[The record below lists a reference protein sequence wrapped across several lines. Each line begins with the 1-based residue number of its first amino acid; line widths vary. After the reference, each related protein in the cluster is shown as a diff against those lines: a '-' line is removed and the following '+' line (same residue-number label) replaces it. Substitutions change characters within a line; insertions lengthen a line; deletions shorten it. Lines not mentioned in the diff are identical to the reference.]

1 MGSISKAFSYSIG
14 RKLIMGLTGLFLI
27 SFLPVHL
34 AGNLLLFKGATAFNE
49 YSEFMG
55 HNPIIRT
62 MEIVLFAGF
71 LFHIV
76 DGLWLALKNR
86 KARPVRYAVNGGAK
100 NAPLF
105 SRIMPHTGII
115 VLVFLILH
123 LVSFFVRAR
132 FGVDVPYEGID
143 PTLYDNAWNAANA
156 ESIGLHAGDSFS
168 PYHKTVAVF
177 SVAWYSIFYVVAMA
191 VIGFHLLHGFQSAFQ
206 TLGIRHKKYT
216 PLIKAL
222 GIGYAILIPAA
233 FAAIPIY
240 FLVNNPLA

>member
-1 MGSISKAFSYSIG
+1 MGKISSAFSYSIG

-49 YSEFMG
+49 YAEFMG

-62 MEIVLFAGF
+62 MEIVLFAGL

-76 DGLWLALKNR
+76 DGLWLAIKNR

-100 NAPLF
+100 NASLF
-105 SRIMPHTGII
+105 SRIMPQTGLIL
-115 VLVFLILH
+115 LVFLILH
-123 LVSFFVRAR
+123 LTSFFLKTRI
-132 FGVDVPYEGID
+132 GVDIPYEGIEASF
-143 PTLYDNAWNAANA
+143 YDSPEIAAN
-156 ESIGLHAGDSFS
+156 SVQLGLHEGDSFS
-168 PYHKTVAVF
+168 PWHKTVAVF
-177 SVAWYSIFYVVAMA
+177 SVAWYSIFYVIAMA
-191 VIGFHLLHGFQSAFQ
+191 VIAFHLLHGFQSAFQ
-206 TLGIRHKKYT
+206 TLGLRHKKYT
-216 PLIKAL
+216 PIIKAL

-240 FLVNNPLA
+240 FLVNPVI

>member
-1 MGSISKAFSYSIG
+1 
-14 RKLIMGLTGLFLI
+14 MGLTGLFLI

-55 HNPIIRT
+55 HNPIIRV

-71 LFHIV
+71 IFHIV
-76 DGLWLALKNR
+76 DGLWLAVKNR

-115 VLVFLILH
+115 MLVFLILH
-123 LVSFFVRAR
+123 LTSFFVRAR
-132 FGVDVPYEGID
+132 FGVDVPYEGISASV
-143 PTLYDNAWNAANA
+143 YDNAWIGEHA
-156 ESIGLHAGDSFS
+156 ETIGLHAGDTFS
-168 PYHKTVAVF
+168 PYHKTAGVF
-177 SVAWYSIFYVVAMA
+177 SIAWYSIFYVVAMV
-191 VIGFHLLHGFQSAFQ
+191 VISFHLLHGFQSAFQ
-206 TLGIRHKKYT
+206 TLGLRHKKYT
-216 PLIKAL
+216 PFIKVL

-240 FLVNNPLA
+240 FLVKPII

>member
-1 MGSISKAFSYSIG
+1 MGNISAAFSYSIG
-14 RKLIMGLTGLFLI
+14 RKLIMGLTGIFLI
-27 SFLPVHL
+27 TFLPVHL
-34 AGNLLLFKGATAFNE
+34 AGNLLLFKGPTAFNE

-76 DGLWLALKNR
+76 DGLWLAYRNR
-86 KARPVRYAVNGGAK
+86 KARPVRYAVNGGSKSAS
-100 NAPLF
+100 LF

-156 ESIGLHAGDSFS
+156 ESLGLHAGDSYS

-177 SVAWYSIFYVVAMA
+177 SVAWYAIFYVVAMA

-216 PLIKAL
+216 PIIRIVGL
-222 GIGYAILIPAA
+222 GYAILIPAA
-233 FAAIPIY
+233 FAAIPLY
-240 FLVNNPLA
+240 FLIKSVA

>member
-177 SVAWYSIFYVVAMA
+177 SVAWYSIFYVIAMA